1 MVDHIDKTGRSKGRK
16 SRIINKIIL
25 EINAL
30 NNFFNVN
37 NKNKI
42 IKSNSNSN
50 SNNYRKE
57 QEKRRNRLNRVL
69 KKLTTGK
76 PPPPPKKN
84 NKKITINNNEKN
96 YVCSGV
102 HVFSHS
108 HDNGFYKHVY
118 ESTVV

>member
-50 SNNYRKE
+50 SNSNNYRK
-57 QEKRRNRLNRVL
+57 QLEKRRNRLNRVL
-69 KKLTTGK
+69 KKLTTGTGKPPPPPKKLTTGK

-84 NKKITINNNEKN
+84 NKK
-96 YVCSGV
+96 
-102 HVFSHS
+102 
-108 HDNGFYKHVY
+108 
-118 ESTVV
+118 